1 MVKTTSYSPTNKRFK
16 KHFEDFASPK
26 AKKGNLNNN
35 ERDTDEIVADLN
47 DFYYETG
54 LLLSQCGFE
63 QMYARNPFDW
73 LMLYCAKSND
83 PMDTFRELLMSRFT
97 EMEPMKE
104 L

>member
-1 MVKTTSYSPTNKRFK
+1 MKFYNFFCSSMFTYMYGTDK
-16 KHFEDFASPK
+16 PK
-26 AKKGNLNNN
+26 VNQKPKNTWDDYR
-35 ERDTDEIVADLN
+35 ERAIDEIEADLN

-83 PMDTFRELLMSRFT
+83 PMDTFRELLMSRFIN
-97 EMEPMKE
+97 KVDDV
-104 L
+104 